1 MGRSLD
7 WIWRSPLGRCVLML
21 WAWLCLVPT
30 AHSAETA
37 LRLYTEEYPPYNYT
51 IKGKPAGLSVEVVM
65 EVQRRLHMDTPIEV
79 VPWARGYRAALSEPL
94 VGLFVAAR
102 TAEREALFQ
111 WVGPVS
117 ATRAHLYARRGEQTG
132 IRSLDDARK
141 VPQIMVP
148 REWYIHQDLRSRG
161 FTNLQPVSTPADAM
175 RMLLANRSVV
185 IAMDESTVAETMRLA
200 GLVSDPPEPVVKISE
215 ALLYIAFSKETPQE
229 LVQRWQQ
236 TLDEMK
242 RDGSFASIH
251 QRWLPGV
258 ALPVTQPAR

>member
-1 MGRSLD
+1 MR
-7 WIWRSPLGRCVLML
+7 VLNAL
-21 WAWLCLVPT
+21 LRPGLPWLLALLAAGSGAQT
-30 AHSAETA
+30 QE
-37 LRLYTEEYPPYNYT
+37 LRLYTEEYAPYNYT
-51 IKGKPAGLSVEVVM
+51 VKGRPAGLSVEVVT
-65 EVQRRLHMDTPIEV
+65 EIKRRLGLSVPIEV
-79 VPWARGYRAALSEPL
+79 VPWARGYRAAQTEPM
-94 VGLFVAAR
+94 VGLFVTAR
-102 TAEREALFQ
+102 TAEREPLFQ

-141 VPQIMVP
+141 VQGILVP
-148 REWYIHQDLRSRG
+148 REWYIHQDLRGRG
-161 FTNLQPVSTPADAM
+161 FTNLVPVSAPVDAM

-200 GLVSDPPEPVVKISE
+200 GMVSDPPEPIVKISE
-215 ALLYIAFSKETPQE
+215 ALLYIAFSQGTPAA

-242 RDGSFASIH
+242 RDGSFAMIH

-258 ALPVTQPAR
+258 PLPPASHKP